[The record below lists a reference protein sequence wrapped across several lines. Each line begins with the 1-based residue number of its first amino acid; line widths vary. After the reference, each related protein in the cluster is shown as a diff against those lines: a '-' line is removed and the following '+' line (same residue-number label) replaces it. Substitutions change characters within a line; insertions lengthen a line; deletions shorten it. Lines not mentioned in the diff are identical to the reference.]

1 MSTANPAGDVAI
13 SPPMHAHD
21 AEASSPRN
29 RSPAA
34 TEGHASPVG
43 VGDARASP
51 PIFVGGTGRSGTTI
65 LGRLLGKQRDY
76 TVIPVEARFHCSPDG
91 LPGVLDGTQTPED
104 FVRRVVDRWWVA
116 KLAEFVE
123 RDALDA
129 ALTRFLERAREDALA
144 AGRGLMEELFG
155 GYARSRDRSGWVE
168 MTPINAIWGAPH
180 LARLFPELRFVNV
193 IRDGRDVA
201 SSLIAV
207 GWQEDAREALRWW
220 EERMRRGHEECRS
233 LAPGAL
239 LTVRF
244 ERLLRDDRDGCLREL
259 HSFMGWDEDPRVW
272 RFFARRMPQE
282 EAHIG
287 RWRSHFHGHER
298 ELVAAEYE
306 AILARLQDAGVP
318 TP

>member
-1 MSTANPAGDVAI
+1 
-13 SPPMHAHD
+13 MH
-21 AEASSPRN
+21 SSPDEHGGPDR
-29 RSPAA
+29 
-34 TEGHASPVG
+34 ASPVVSSPVSAG
-43 VGDARASP
+43 KARPSSSAASGEARLSP

-91 LPGVLDGTQTPED
+91 LPGVLDGTLTPQD
-104 FVRRVVDRWWVA
+104 FARRVDELWWVA

-123 RDALDA
+123 RDAFDA
-129 ALTRFLERAREDALA
+129 ALARFLELAPEDALA
-144 AGRGLMEELFG
+144 AGRGLMEDLFG
-155 GYARSRDRSGWVE
+155 GYARSRDRGGWVE
-168 MTPINAIWGAPH
+168 MTPINAVWGAPY
-180 LARLFPELRFVNV
+180 LARLFPELRFLNV

-207 GWQEDAREALRWW
+207 GWQADVREALRWW
-220 EERMRRGHEECRS
+220 EERMRRGHEQCQS

-244 ERLLRDDRDGCLREL
+244 ERLLRDDRDGCLQEL
-259 HSFMGWDEDPRVW
+259 HNFMGWDEDPRV
-272 RFFARRMPQE
+272 RGFFTRRMPPE

-287 RWRSHFHGHER
+287 RWKTHFHGRER
-298 ELVAAEYE
+298 EFVATEYA
-306 AILARLQDAGVP
+306 AILERLQDAGVP

>member
-1 MSTANPAGDVAI
+1 MSG
-13 SPPMHAHD
+13 
-21 AEASSPRN
+21 
-29 RSPAA
+29 
-34 TEGHASPVG
+34 
-43 VGDARASP
+43 P

-65 LGRLLGKQRDY
+65 LGRLLGKQHDY
-76 TVIPVEARFHCSPDG
+76 TVIPVEAKFHCSPDG
-91 LPGVLDGTQTPED
+91 LPAVLTGMQTPED
-104 FVRRVVDRWWVA
+104 FARRVIDRWWVA

-129 ALTRFLERAREDALA
+129 MLARFLQRAREDRLA

-155 GYARSRDRSGWVE
+155 GYARARDRRGWVE
-168 MTPINAIWGAPH
+168 MTPINAMWGAPY

-207 GWQEDAREALRWW
+207 GWQTDVGEALGWW
-220 EERMRRGHEECRS
+220 EERMRRGHEQCRS
-233 LAPGAL
+233 LPPGAL

-244 ERLLRDDRDGCLREL
+244 ERLLRDDREGCLREL
-259 HSFMGWDEDPRVW
+259 HSFMGWEEDPRV
-272 RFFARRMPQE
+272 RGFFTRRMPLE

-287 RWRSHFHGHER
+287 RWQKHFSGRER
-298 ELVAAEYE
+298 ELVAAEYA
-306 AILARLQDAGVP
+306 AILERLEAAGVP